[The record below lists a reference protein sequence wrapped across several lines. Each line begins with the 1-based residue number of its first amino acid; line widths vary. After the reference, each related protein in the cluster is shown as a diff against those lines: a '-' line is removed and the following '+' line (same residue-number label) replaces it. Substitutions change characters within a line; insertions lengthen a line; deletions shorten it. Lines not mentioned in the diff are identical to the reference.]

1 MSDYQAPFMTGTFVW
16 SGFDYIGEARG
27 WPQNTKCRGTVAD
40 VAGFTKETAYWLRS
54 WWLSNISSDDAGRP
68 ANPPAIAPASTGT
81 PALQVGSTADNAT
94 IFILDAWTPPPGGAK
109 TRTVHV
115 YSNAA
120 SVQLLLNS
128 LPASGA
134 AKQVYVFELHF
145 PTNTCVSTHAV
156 RCKISKWVLQPSFS
170 SDFRVI

>member
-1 MSDYQAPFMTGTFVW
+1 MSDYLAPFMTGTFVW

-81 PALQVGSTADNAT
+81 PAVPVGSDDDDDKTT
-94 IFILDAWTPPPGGAK
+94 IFILDAWTLPPAGAK

-120 SVQLLLNS
+120 SVQLLLNGV
-128 LPASGA
+128 PASGG
-134 AKQVYVFELHF
+134 AKQVVFAFEF
-145 PTNTCVSTHAV
+145 CSPTVAC
-156 RCKISKWVLQPSFS
+156 L
-170 SDFRVI
+170 